1 MSTQGMTIGLLD
13 ADVYGPSL
21 PQMMNLS
28 GQPEVNKRQSH
39 HMLCVM

>member
-1 MSTQGMTIGLLD
+1 MSAQGMSIGLLD

-28 GQPEVNKRQSH
+28 GQPEVNKRQYH
-39 HMLCVM
+39 HMQCVT